1 MRGGNDHSGQFT
13 FIYLI
18 ILSIKF
24 YIVFIYLFLR
34 LRAFR
39 MYLNDLDLD

>member
-1 MRGGNDHSGQFT
+1 MITVDNLHL
-13 FIYLI
+13 IYLI